1 MGVGSIKSEFDFI
14 SYKVDRLEYSLKPDI
29 NLLEY
34 TEYLPS
40 EEWNI
45 QIAIRQPSYFSDKA
59 IYVAGLDVNI
69 ELSNENTDEKLIT
82 LSAGVAG
89 MFKVPGERFPQEVE
103 EQIVK
108 NHFPVLLLPY
118 LRSTISSLLA
128 NAGIVPFIFPLINL
142 HKLAE
147 HTDISINVIEAGNN

>member
-1 MGVGSIKSEFDFI
+1 MGDSSIKSEFKFI
-14 SYKVDRLEYSLKPDI
+14 SYKVDKLEYSLKPDI
-29 NLLEY
+29 NLLEFK
-34 TEYLPS
+34 EYLPS
-40 EEWNI
+40 DQWNI
-45 QIAIRQPSYFSDKA
+45 EMAIRQPSFFAEKA
-59 IYVAGLDVNI
+59 IYVAGLDINI
-69 ELSNENTDEKLIT
+69 ELINENPDDKLIV

-89 MFKVPGERFPQEVE
+89 MFKVPGARFSKEVE

-147 HTDISINVIEAGNN
+147 NTDISIKVIEAGNN